1 MSNKNRRFVAIIDDE
16 LDIVELFYDALT
28 GINGI
33 ALFKFTNPM
42 LAIEHI
48 KLNKNAYVLI
58 ISDLRMP
65 GLNGIDL
72 IKSVKTLNQNIRTVL
87 MTAFELDDN
96 LFEEYTK
103 NEIINGFIQKPIKL
117 NTLLEEANKQIDAF
131 NLGLTRRKRTSRLEL
146 L

>member
-1 MSNKNRRFVAIIDDE
+1 MSNKNHRFVAIIDDE

-42 LAIEHI
+42 LAVEHI

-72 IKSVKTLNQNIRTVL
+72 IKSVKTLNQ
-87 MTAFELDDN
+87 
-96 LFEEYTK
+96 
-103 NEIINGFIQKPIKL
+103 
-117 NTLLEEANKQIDAF
+117 
-131 NLGLTRRKRTSRLEL
+131 S
-146 L
+146 